1 MAPKEKEAPSIDWD
15 DMTKPAANVN
25 ITLAQIELDTAH
37 EVTFHSVKQLPEG
50 ALVAD
55 VSSPTLDGN
64 TLWLRGSYGPQN
76 GLLSLAKAAE
86 GGENIEGGTFKI
98 TRIASEKSPA
108 GYAYHWEA

>member
-37 EVTFHSVKQLPEG
+37 AVTFHSVKQLPEG

-55 VSSPTLDGN
+55 VSSPTLEGN

-76 GLLSLAKAAE
+76 GLLSLAQAAD
-86 GGENIEGGTFKI
+86 GTFKI

-108 GYAYHWEA
+108 GYAYHWEV